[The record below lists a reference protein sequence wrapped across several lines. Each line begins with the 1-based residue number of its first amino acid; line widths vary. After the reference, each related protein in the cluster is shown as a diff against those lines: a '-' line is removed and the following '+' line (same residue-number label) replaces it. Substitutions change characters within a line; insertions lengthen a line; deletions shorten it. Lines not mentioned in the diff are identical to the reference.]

1 MEEMI
6 DDAMTMDDDEEVQE
20 AASEEVDKILFEITN
35 GVNPLRI
42 YITYDICLS

>member
-35 GVNPLRI
+35 GVNPQEYTIFLII
-42 YITYDICLS
+42 YL